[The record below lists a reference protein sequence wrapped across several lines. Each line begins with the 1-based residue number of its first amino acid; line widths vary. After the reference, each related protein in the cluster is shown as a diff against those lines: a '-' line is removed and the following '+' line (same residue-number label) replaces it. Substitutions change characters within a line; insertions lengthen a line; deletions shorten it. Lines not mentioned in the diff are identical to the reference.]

1 MKRLDSEL
9 IQILIDKMGQ
19 ISGMQVDPEVK
30 EEKEERDP
38 QSPEFE
44 IEEEGEMSSVIPDS
58 RRENELPVLPHIDE
72 FFLL

>member
-1 MKRLDSEL
+1 MKRLDSEVIQML
-9 IQILIDKMGQ
+9 IGKMGQ

-58 RRENELPVLPHIDE
+58 RRKMNFPISPTLMN
-72 FFLL
+72 FLL